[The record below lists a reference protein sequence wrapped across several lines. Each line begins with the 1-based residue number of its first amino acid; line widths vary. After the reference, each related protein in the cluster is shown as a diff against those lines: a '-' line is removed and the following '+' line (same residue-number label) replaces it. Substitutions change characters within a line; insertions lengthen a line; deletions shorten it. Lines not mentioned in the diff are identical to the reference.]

1 MSAEMKAHIERSRNV
16 HARFTTVALKL
27 AKERDEFT
35 KERDELAEDN
45 AKLQIEVMQ
54 WQDEWYKMK
63 VALKNA
69 RKQMIYPKRSQRI
82 KENLKRKK

>member
-1 MSAEMKAHIERSRNV
+1 M

-27 AKERDEFT
+27 AKELDEFT